1 MLKQPQGDRAYV
13 ELLMMARDLG
23 DNGLDALEMACDL
36 TLQTGIVSAAI
47 VLNEMRR
54 LTEAARPVALSET
67 VVATPVLTVEP
78 TADCSRYDSLRSVS
92 HVH

>member
-1 MLKQPQGDRAYV
+1 MQQ
-13 ELLMMARDLG
+13 ELSQLAG
-23 DNGLDALEMACDL
+23 VYQL
-36 TLQTGIVSAAI
+36 TLQAPCSPIVSAAI

-67 VVATPVLTVEP
+67 VIATPVLTLEP